1 MTKTISAILALVLG
15 LLVSTAPDLSAQS
28 KPDDATMYRIFR
40 EMAEKGHVNSQARL
54 GSCYA
59 FGQGV
64 ARDWDKAVYW
74 WRKAAEAGSAG
85 AQYGLGI
92 CYAEGKGVAKDDA
105 QAFRWFL
112 KAAEQGDAAAQHKV
126 GVHYGMGRGVKE
138 DNREAASWF
147 LKSAEQ
153 GFALAQVYLATHYR
167 YGRGMPQDT
176 VEAYAWLTVAS
187 QKEEI
192 AVGERAEVGSKM
204 TPEARARGLQRAEEL
219 GRQIAQRAMTKGK

>member
-1 MTKTISAILALVLG
+1 MINTLFSILLLTLG
-15 LLVSTAPDLSAQS
+15 LSLSTPSTIRAQS

-64 ARDWDKAVYW
+64 AQDWDKAIFW

-85 AQYGLGI
+85 AQFGLGI
-92 CYAEGKGVAKDDA
+92 CYAEGNGVAKDDT

-138 DNREAASWF
+138 DNRLAASWF

-153 GFALAQVYLATHYR
+153 GFALAQVYLSTHYR
-167 YGRGMPQDT
+167 YGRGMPKDT

-187 QKEEI
+187 DKEEI
-192 AVGERAEVGSKM
+192 AVEERAKVGAQM
-204 TPEARARGLQRAEEL
+204 TPDARARGLQRAQEL
-219 GRQIAQRAMTKGK
+219 RRQIAFRKK